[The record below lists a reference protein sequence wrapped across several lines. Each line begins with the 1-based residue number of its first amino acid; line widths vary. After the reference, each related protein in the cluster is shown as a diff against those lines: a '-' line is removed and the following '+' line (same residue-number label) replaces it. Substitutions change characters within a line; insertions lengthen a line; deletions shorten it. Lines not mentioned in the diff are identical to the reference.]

1 MRPGE
6 PRVSVRLRKIKEFF
20 AHGTK
25 GVVKHDFRGYTDEDR
40 PHYID
45 PEESYRNKEL
55 LGRVRGDWEEIY
67 QQLCE
72 IELQQRQ
79 RFEELKK
86 QGIIPKNQGWKKT
99 TPAFV
104 SGIIT
109 FSKEAQIKIADIP
122 KEFEGQKVIYLSAE
136 VDENGEIVDKVVEEV
151 SIETIDE
158 LAVKFVREF
167 EKRYGARA
175 VYLVRHLDETA
186 PHYHFLFENLRD
198 NGKML
203 SNTFVKPSVIQKGK
217 ARPYQIN
224 VQEIQD
230 LAGEIFSSIGFMRGE
245 TKEQRLARGEKEYLK
260 PLRKFK
266 DVAQR
271 EEEVL
276 YHRLKNLRVGVVEL
290 ESQVSVLTKKKRE
303 LEERIKEY
311 EMAKRAYEEDLA
323 RIWRELVEKERLLA
337 EYEGRLRYYKE
348 NWEQLVDEAVREG
361 IEEEMEEERQK
372 VRSLERKF
380 KKLKR
385 FIEREYGSYMVDDI
399 LNDNL
404 GRGRGG
410 PGI

>member
-25 GVVKHDFRGYTDEDR
+25 GIVKHDFRGYTDEDR
-40 PHYID
+40 PPYID

-109 FSKEAQIKIADIP
+109 FSKEAQFEIEDIP
-122 KEFEGQKVIYLSAE
+122 EKFDGMTKFAILG
-136 VDENGEIVDKVVEEV
+136 VDENEEFITKAYRRT
-151 SIETIDE
+151 SIEKLDQ
-158 LAVKFVREF
+158 LAVKFVKEF
-167 EKRYGARA
+167 EKRYGVRA
-175 VYLVRHLDETA
+175 VYLIRHLDETA

-203 SNTFVKPSVIQKGK
+203 SNTFVKPSVIKKGR

-230 LAGEIFSSIGFMRGE
+230 LAGEIFSEIGILRGE
-245 TKEQRLARGEKEYLK
+245 TKEQRLARGEREYIKDL
-260 PLRKFK
+260 PKFK
-266 DVAQR
+266 DIMQR
-271 EEEVL
+271 EEERLQEEIEELKRQREALRAEVAKLLELKPPLQKKVKDLEEQVGILIAKVNRLQEEKEEIEL
-276 YHRLKNLRVGVVEL
+276 YLHKIYEDEDYYICLLEEL
-290 ESQVSVLTKKKRE
+290 EKRKKKYEDLLKRYQK
-303 LEERIKEY
+303 LEEFVKE
-311 EMAKRAYEEDLA
+311 EFGED
-323 RIWRELVEKERLLA
+323 K
-337 EYEGRLRYYKE
+337 
-348 NWEQLVDEAVREG
+348 VREIVEDKNINEKWRGYYLRDRDKDNDPGLG
-361 IEEEMEEERQK
+361 I
-372 VRSLERKF
+372 
-380 KKLKR
+380 
-385 FIEREYGSYMVDDI
+385 
-399 LNDNL
+399 
-404 GRGRGG
+404 
-410 PGI
+410 